1 MIGSILR
8 KSWIQKRFR
17 YVSLVAM
24 VSGDFKFLNS
34 PENPE
39 CQSMYVLM
47 MSVHS
52 SDRGG
57 GGGGSILVFCVMN
70 HMVTKFSRCAFRLQ
84 IDVTMREKS

>member
-8 KSWIQKRFR
+8 RSWIQKRFR

-52 SDRGG
+52 SDGG
-57 GGGGSILVFCVMN
+57 GGEY
-70 HMVTKFSRCAFRLQ
+70 FSFLCYESYGYQ
-84 IDVTMREKS
+84 IFKVCIQTTN

>member
-1 MIGSILR
+1 
-8 KSWIQKRFR
+8 
-17 YVSLVAM
+17 M

-52 SDRGG
+52 SDGG
-57 GGGGSILVFCVMN
+57 GGGGGGEYFSFLCCESYGYQIFKVCIQTTNWCDNERKIITTKTLLILNNEQKLKKANDM
-70 HMVTKFSRCAFRLQ
+70 
-84 IDVTMREKS
+84 

>member
-8 KSWIQKRFR
+8 RSWIQKRFR

-52 SDRGG
+52 SDGG
-57 GGGGSILVFCVMN
+57 GGGGEY
-70 HMVTKFSRCAFRLQ
+70 FSFLCCESYGYQ
-84 IDVTMREKS
+84 IFKVCIQTTN